1 MKWREQGSTK
11 PSKIDDQLIKEEYE
25 KSEEDLPP
33 NCAIVDRNNFN
44 EFYGKTYSSRAQFFA
59 AQNKVPINTARFCEL
74 RVIYRV
80 GEKIAQAIIE
90 DRDNNKRKYI
100 DDDDLCK
107 RIKKFPRI
115 SLGCI
120 EY

>member
-1 MKWREQGSTK
+1 M
-11 PSKIDDQLIKEEYE
+11 
-25 KSEEDLPP
+25 
-33 NCAIVDRNNFN
+33 
-44 EFYGKTYSSRAQFFA
+44 
-59 AQNKVPINTARFCEL
+59 
-74 RVIYRV
+74 